1 MYPSNL
7 AILKFLLPPSMY
19 TFIFYLFSLGVFVP
33 DLATDSLSLT
43 SQKAYLRERKRENG
57 NSERG

>member
-1 MYPSNL
+1 
-7 AILKFLLPPSMY
+7 MY